1 MHIGSLFHWRRLVA
15 TSWKRSPGVA
25 LRGCPKL
32 YFHSFSRR
40 QPTSKSPREG
50 RTQVT
55 DTITIAVD
63 PDLAD
68 AYRAASD
75 QDRRKLDLLLNL
87 RLRDVTRTDESL
99 HDVMAEITQNA
110 QARGLTGTP
119 NW

>member
-1 MHIGSLFHWRRLVA
+1 M
-15 TSWKRSPGVA
+15 
-25 LRGCPKL
+25 
-32 YFHSFSRR
+32 
-40 QPTSKSPREG
+40 
-50 RTQVT
+50 T

-110 QARGLTGTP
+110 RARGLTP
-119 NW
+119 ELLEELLRD